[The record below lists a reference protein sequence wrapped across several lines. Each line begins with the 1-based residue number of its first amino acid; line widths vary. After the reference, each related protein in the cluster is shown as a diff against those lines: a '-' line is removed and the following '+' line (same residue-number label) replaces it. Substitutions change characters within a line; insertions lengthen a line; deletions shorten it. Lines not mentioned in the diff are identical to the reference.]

1 MKKKTSRRGRKTQRD
16 GNILAVF
23 CAMAVLAGA
32 IFGVMKLSDNGALPQ
47 EVANLI
53 QSSPIL
59 SQPPQATQAQPTA
72 SPAQSTAPQETEAQE
87 SKGGGGYL
95 QGLFGISTKNVM
107 AMGMPVIY
115 GVQEDLE
122 DADEYWAMEDIQN
135 VTAQGQTAQPTP
147 DPNYKPVVVTDDRPK
162 VMIYCSH
169 SNEAYAASDSEAD
182 QHAKSWRTQD
192 PSKNILRVAGVV
204 ASEMK
209 NTYKIPVLFESM
221 DHEQGKYYNTSYTRS
236 LASIE
241 KNQKK
246 YSSLE
251 VFIDIHRDAKEAS
264 INKND
269 YVMIDGKR
277 CAKIMVV
284 VGTGEGK
291 TGNGFRVKPKWQENK
306 KFADAITKE
315 LNAIQPGLAKQVKI
329 NTGRYNQ
336 HVSTHAVAIEVGYNK
351 NTLQDALNSA
361 PYLAKALAKVIQG

>member
-1 MKKKTSRRGRKTQRD
+1 MKKKTRRIGHKTQQG
-16 GNILAVF
+16 GNLLAVF
-23 CAMAVLAGA
+23 CAIAVLAGA
-32 IFGVMKLSDNGALPQ
+32 IFGAIKLSEGGLPQ
-47 EVANLI
+47 EVANLLTN
-53 QSSPIL
+53 SPIV
-59 SQPPQATQAQPTA
+59 SQSPQATQAQPTA
-72 SPAQSTAPQETEAQE
+72 SPDVQQEEQE
-87 SKGGGGYL
+87 EGSKAGYL
-95 QGLFGISTKNVM
+95 EGLFGLSTKNVV

-115 GVQEDLE
+115 GVQENLE
-122 DADEYWAMEDIQN
+122 DADEYWAMEEVQN
-135 VTAQGQTAQPTP
+135 VTAKQQTTAQQAN
-147 DPNYKPVVVTDDRPK
+147 DPNYQLAVVTDDNPK

-169 SNEAYAASDSEAD
+169 SNESYAASDSQAD
-182 QHAKSWRTQD
+182 QNASSWRTQD
-192 PSKNILRVAGVV
+192 PSQNILRVAGVV

-209 NTYKIPVLFESM
+209 NTHQVPVLFEST

-246 YSSLE
+246 YPSLE
-251 VFIDIHRDAKEAS
+251 VFIDIHRDAKSSS
-264 INKND
+264 INEND

-291 TGNGFRVKPKWQENK
+291 TGNGFRVKPNWQENK

-315 LNAIQPGLAKQVKI
+315 LNAIHPGLAKQVKI

-361 PYLAKALAKVIQG
+361 PYLAEAIAKALAG